1 MVVEVQVPDRK
12 NKIDDIYV
20 STPSNKMNQLIIQ
33 ILGIKSPALACVRL
47 IVDVII
53 TSSTL
58 MITDIFEYNLILY
71 LSLRTR

>member
-20 STPSNKMNQLIIQ
+20 STPSNKMDQLIIQ

-53 TSSTL
+53 TSPTL

-71 LSLRTR
+71 LSL

>member
-20 STPSNKMNQLIIQ
+20 STPSNKMDQLIIQ

-53 TSSTL
+53 TSPTL

>member
-20 STPSNKMNQLIIQ
+20 STPSNKMDQLIIQ